1 MDINEFKAKIGG
13 SLASPSRFR
22 VLITGCV
29 LDSSGAKALAVLCNQ
44 AQFPGRNIATNEY
57 TTHGP
62 IRKQPYSS
70 IYDDI
75 VLSLYCQENMGVN
88 KLFYEWQSFI
98 QDNSTSNEF
107 SYFDDYVSDVIIE
120 QLNPQGSVEYAVKLI
135 DAYPIMVAPLQLDWA
150 QQNSFHN
157 LQVTMAFRYWRDE
170 PMSAGPFGNF
180 LKVSNLFP
188 NLNVAG
194 ALEKTGA
201 AIFSRVSG
209 SLISSISQNI
219 RFSRNVDRSR
229 SGGESLSGS
238 QQGDSAGNPG
248 DNNLINDGRR

>member
-1 MDINEFKAKIGG
+1 
-13 SLASPSRFR
+13 
-22 VLITGCV
+22 
-29 LDSSGAKALAVLCNQ
+29 
-44 AQFPGRNIATNEY
+44 
-57 TTHGP
+57 
-62 IRKQPYSS
+62 
-70 IYDDI
+70 
-75 VLSLYCQENMGVN
+75 
-88 KLFYEWQSFI
+88 
-98 QDNSTSNEF
+98 
-107 SYFDDYVSDVIIE
+107 
-120 QLNPQGSVEYAVKLI
+120 
-135 DAYPIMVAPLQLDWA
+135 
-150 QQNSFHN
+150 
-157 LQVTMAFRYWRDE
+157 
-170 PMSAGPFGNF
+170 MSAGPFGNF